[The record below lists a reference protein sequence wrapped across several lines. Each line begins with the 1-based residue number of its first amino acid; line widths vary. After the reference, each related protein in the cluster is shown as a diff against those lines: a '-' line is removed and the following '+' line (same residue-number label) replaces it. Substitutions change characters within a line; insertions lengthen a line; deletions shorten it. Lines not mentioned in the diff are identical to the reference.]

1 MDNKIIKKI
10 LELPYNT
17 RIEMNKDVSKIL
29 KKYQTKLSVVSE
41 AENFY
46 SQFAESMNDFNSVK
60 QRREEVEE
68 MLSDIISEYNL
79 LIEDMD
85 SVAPKLKDTLDE
97 LEIKADELG
106 ASAGEFF
113 PYYNDSVNMLYDYDG
128 LVSSNYFKYD
138 DI

>member
-17 RIEMNKDVSKIL
+17 KIEMNKDVSKIL

>member
-17 RIEMNKDVSKIL
+17 KIEMNKDVSKIL

-60 QRREEVEE
+60 ERREEVEE

-128 LVSSNYFKYD
+128 LVSSNYFKYN